1 MINKYR
7 YNQPKFTY
15 KPPNNKW
22 YKEKNKDEEESI
34 GLSMPID
41 VDSTL
46 DHQTATS
53 NVVYKPI
60 YSNKYWW
67 WSGSKKY
74 PNHDPRNEK
83 KSENIVG
90 WEVKSRLAVAD
101 PANRVLLQCEKSE
114 PYFCHNLRTVT
125 LIYAQLEALEI
136 LFNDLYYNE

>member
-60 YSNKYWW
+60 YSNKYW
-67 WSGSKKY
+67 
-74 PNHDPRNEK
+74 
-83 KSENIVG
+83 
-90 WEVKSRLAVAD
+90 
-101 PANRVLLQCEKSE
+101 
-114 PYFCHNLRTVT
+114 
-125 LIYAQLEALEI
+125 
-136 LFNDLYYNE
+136 